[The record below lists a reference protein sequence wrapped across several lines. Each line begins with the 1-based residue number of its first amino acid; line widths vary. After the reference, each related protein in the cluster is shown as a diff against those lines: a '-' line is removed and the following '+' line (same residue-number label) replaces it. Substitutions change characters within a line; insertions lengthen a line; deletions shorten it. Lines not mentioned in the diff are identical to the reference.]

1 MSFQHRFV
9 QGLGVRKRMHPS
21 PWLGR
26 VLLAITLLV
35 LGTQA
40 ASADAVCTQSNGQ
53 WKCSCSGKWDAN
65 VQGFDYSSL
74 DESPAKPWLSP
85 QTAPDLE
92 VSGLCSVPP
101 LHQTYYFR
109 NVNIIRT
116 TQQSASGPS
125 RSILLFKEE
134 AASRCGSRTHFW
146 ARAIIIENGG
156 ELYAYGF
163 ELLSLWGPPQNLT
176 WQPFGYNLG
185 VLTIHLYGKM
195 MPCGIGT
202 HSNSPNRTRACCA
215 RPRGGGRGPP
225 PTSYTTAV
233 RHSQGNL
240 GESGN
245 RSDAAKAALPCLG
258 RTRATN
264 PGLRL
269 FTSTD
274 HCMATASR
282 VPAPRT
288 GVTKVFKDGKCRNS
302 KGEESPNAEVG
313 YFGNKVLACF
323 LREQF

>member
-9 QGLGVRKRMHPS
+9 QGLGATKRMHPS

-92 VSGLCSVPP
+92 VSGLCSVP

-125 RSILLFKEE
+125 RSILLFKED
-134 AASRCGSRTHFW
+134 AGPAGSRTHFW

-156 ELYAYGF
+156 ELYAYGRDAG
-163 ELLSLWGPPQNLT
+163 GPP
-176 WQPFGYNLG
+176 
-185 VLTIHLYGKM
+185 K
-195 MPCGIGT
+195 
-202 HSNSPNRTRACCA
+202 
-215 RPRGGGRGPP
+215 
-225 PTSYTTAV
+225 TS
-233 RHSQGNL
+233 
-240 GESGN
+240 
-245 RSDAAKAALPCLG
+245 
-258 RTRATN
+258 
-264 PGLRL
+264 
-269 FTSTD
+269 
-274 HCMATASR
+274 
-282 VPAPRT
+282 
-288 GVTKVFKDGKCRNS
+288 
-302 KGEESPNAEVG
+302 
-313 YFGNKVLACF
+313 FGNPLAIISAS
-323 LREQF
+323 

>member
-9 QGLGVRKRMHPS
+9 QGLGATKRMHPS

-92 VSGLCSVPP
+92 VSGLCSVP

-125 RSILLFKEE
+125 RSILLFKED
-134 AASRCGSRTHFW
+134 AGPAGSRTHFW

-156 ELYAYGF
+156 ELYAYGRDA
-163 ELLSLWGPPQNLT
+163 G
-176 WQPFGYNLG
+176 
-185 VLTIHLYGKM
+185 
-195 MPCGIGT
+195 
-202 HSNSPNRTRACCA
+202 
-215 RPRGGGRGPP
+215 GPP
-225 PTSYTTAV
+225 PKTSL
-233 RHSQGNL
+233 GNPL
-240 GESGN
+240 AIIS
-245 RSDAAKAALPCLG
+245 
-258 RTRATN
+258 
-264 PGLRL
+264 
-269 FTSTD
+269 
-274 HCMATASR
+274 AS
-282 VPAPRT
+282 
-288 GVTKVFKDGKCRNS
+288 
-302 KGEESPNAEVG
+302 
-313 YFGNKVLACF
+313 
-323 LREQF
+323 